1 MEAPM
6 MYDEFY
12 ASERRKYASDEE
24 IAACAE
30 SRTALERRRAN
41 IHSKVQDAWQKYLME
56 EIKIRATGACSQW
69 IDSLGVVELEVAEF
83 KLGLIGVDNFLET
96 WESQRDYVE
105 YILNF

>member
-1 MEAPM
+1 
-6 MYDEFY
+6 
-12 ASERRKYASDEE
+12 
-24 IAACAE
+24 
-30 SRTALERRRAN
+30 
-41 IHSKVQDAWQKYLME
+41 ME
-56 EIKIRATGACSQW
+56 EVKIRATGACSQW